1 MILPQHLSELKPL
14 RQWVNYVRIW
24 NADKHG
30 GQGGYDKPPINPH
43 TLRDGRTNDPTTWA
57 IYDEAEANVGKS
69 ATHKD
74 SKHKDSTGTA
84 PIITAPI
91 EGTGL
96 VLANG
101 YCGVD
106 FDDVIDEAGNVAPW
120 AAAIIE
126 RLDTYTEISPS
137 GHGLHSLLCC
147 GNLLAAGVDFGKQFL
162 IDADGNVTTDP
173 TQKRSELEI
182 YFYTRGGR
190 YFTIT
195 GNVYRDRP
203 IARDKDDVLKAIYA
217 EHMAKLAACKAAL
230 RPARS
235 VGSLRQITRPASSDA
250 ERKMLDSA
258 LAAID
263 PFALD
268 FSEWSAVMT
277 ALRICG
283 FTLSEAE
290 AWSSG
295 SLGGY
300 VNSKNVP
307 STNARRW
314 YRFTYKRSDENAAGT
329 IINEAK
335 RQGWTPADAF
345 DDEERREYGRTLYT
359 EDERREYGRQQHEAR
374 LDKFWSEHEDGFRE
388 WKNRRKTKQDPQPQ
402 YDFTDDFRAWKKG
415 RADK

>member
-43 TLRDGRTNDPTTWA
+43 TLRDGRTNDPATWA
-57 IYDEAEANVGKS
+57 IYDEAAANIGKP

-74 SKHKDSTGTA
+74 SKHKDSTGNA

-106 FDDVIDEAGNVAPW
+106 LDDVIDETGNVAPW

-173 TQKRSELEI
+173 TKKAAELEI

-203 IARDKDDVLKAIYA
+203 IARDKDETLKAIYA

-235 VGSLRQITRPASSDA
+235 VGSLRITRPASSDA

-258 LAAID
+258 LAVID
-263 PFALD
+263 PSELVFE
-268 FSEWSAVMT
+268 EWSSIMT
-277 ALRICG
+277 AMKISGYSLLER
-283 FTLSEAE
+283 ER
-290 AWSSG
+290 WSSG
-295 SLGGY
+295 GLCGRP
-300 VNSKNVP
+300 NPKNVTA
-307 STNARRW
+307 TNYQRN
-314 YRFTYKRSDENAAGT
+314 FHFKHGDESAAGT
-329 IINEAK
+329 IINAAK
-335 RQGWTPADAF
+335 DRGWNPADAF

-388 WKNRRKTKQDPQPQ
+388 WKDRHKAKQDPQPKN
-402 YDFTDDFRAWKKG
+402 DFTDDFRAWKKG